1 MEQKKYMISARL
13 TDSELQR
20 LHELRQISGLSVSN
34 IIRKWLAE
42 EKLQPRRPEEIHELY
57 VEINRIGTN
66 INQIA
71 RKANA
76 GFATKDDIHQLKFLM
91 RAIEEKVAQ
100 IANR

>member
-1 MEQKKYMISARL
+1 MNQKKHMISARL
-13 TDSELQR
+13 TEPELQR
-20 LHELRQISGLSVSN
+20 LNELQQISGLSVSR
-34 IIRKWLAE
+34 IIRKWIAGE
-42 EKLQPRRPEEIHELY
+42 QLQPRRPEEVHELY

-76 GFATKDDIHQLKFLM
+76 GFATKDDVRQLKFLM
-91 RAIEEKVAQ
+91 RAIEEKVSV